1 MQVVDRRARIAL
13 AALAALPLAGTAC
26 GGDDDGGDKTTPA
39 ARAPVYEGTTS
50 QRQPV
55 RIEAGNRV
63 NASMRLLLE
72 CADGSD
78 SRVTLTTDPERPT
91 LESDGS
97 FYYEETGETVASQFP
112 GFGPGEYRG
121 AVEGEI
127 VGDAGSGT
135 AAFRIT
141 FRETSCRAS
150 VSWRVQREE

>member
-1 MQVVDRRARIAL
+1 MPTSALPAL
-13 AALAALPLAGTAC
+13 AAMAVLAASPLALAAC
-26 GGDDDGGDKTTPA
+26 GGDDDDGDTT
-39 ARAPVYEGTTS
+39 ARAGVPAYEGSTD

-55 RIEAGNRV
+55 RIEAGTRV
-63 NASMRLLLE
+63 NGSMRLLLE

-121 AVEGEI
+121 AVQGEI
-127 VGDAGSGT
+127 VGDSGTGT
-135 AAFRIT
+135 AAFRIS
-141 FRETSCRAS
+141 FRETSCRAG
-150 VSWRVQREE
+150 VSWRVQRR